1 LTKARHPQKAI
12 RTFPAHPSA
21 LAGVRVFLRERAA
34 ADGLSPD
41 LADEIL
47 LAASEASANAVLHS
61 GSPSL
66 RISWWTER
74 DRIVVEVA
82 DDGEFTRRIPLGPP
96 EPGGRGIAVIM
107 ALSDEVT
114 IREGNPGDPG
124 TVVRMVKYLSA

>member
-1 LTKARHPQKAI
+1 LTEARHPQRAS

-21 LAGVRVFLRERAA
+21 LARVRTFLRERAA
-34 ADGLSPD
+34 AEGLSRD
-41 LADEIL
+41 LSDEIL

-66 RISWWTER
+66 RISWRTER

-114 IREGNPGDPG
+114 IREGNPGGPG

>member
-1 LTKARHPQKAI
+1 M
-12 RTFPAHPSA
+12 
-21 LAGVRVFLRERAA
+21 
-34 ADGLSPD
+34 
-41 LADEIL
+41 
-47 LAASEASANAVLHS
+47 LHS

-66 RISWWTER
+66 RISWWPER

>member
-1 LTKARHPQKAI
+1 MTNARHPQKVS

-21 LAGVRVFLRERAA
+21 LAAIRTFLRERAG
-34 ADGLSPD
+34 ADALSRD
-41 LADEIL
+41 MADEIL

-61 GSPSL
+61 GSPSV
-66 RISWWTER
+66 RVVWWREGN
-74 DRIVVEVA
+74 RIVVEVA
-82 DDGEFTRRIPLGPP
+82 DGGEFTRRIPLGPP

-124 TVVRMVKYLSA
+124 TIVRMVKYLSA